1 MKHSLKHKLL
11 LCLAVAG
18 FLASF
23 TLVAAPAS
31 VFAAA
36 GKCNNP
42 QDKAFDSSCCP
53 SGQSAVEMQ
62 GTHSCCPTA
71 AVQGATTDGAKAK
84 ACLFG
89 KYLNPVINL
98 LTAVVGV
105 VVVIGIIVGAIQFS
119 SSAGDPQ
126 KAANGKN
133 HIRNA
138 LIGLLAYILLYAFLQ
153 FVIPGGRLN

>member
-1 MKHSLKHKLL
+1 MKYSLKHKLL

-23 TLVAAPAS
+23 TLATAPSA
-31 VFAAA
+31 VFAAS

-42 QDKAFDSSCCP
+42 LDKSFDSSCCP
-53 SGQSAVEMQ
+53 SGQSAVTMQ
-62 GTHSCCPTA
+62 GTHSCCPTS
-71 AVQGATTDGAKAK
+71 AVSGAKSDGDKAK

-105 VVVIGIIVGAIQFS
+105 VVVIGIIVGAIQYS
-119 SSAGDPQ
+119 SSEGDPQ
-126 KAANGKN
+126 KAANGKR

-138 LIGLLAYILLYAFLQ
+138 LLGLLGYILLYAFLQ
-153 FVIPGGRLN
+153 FMIPGGKLN